1 MFCSNCGTKIP
12 EGAHFCPDCG
22 TSVDQSVSTS
32 ASAAS
37 TTPGTSPAAAPAKT
51 KMALWKKILIG
62 VAVFIGGVIAIAYF
76 ATSGLNEPVER
87 HLAALRAGNLEAAYA
102 ETSIAFQQNTSIEQ
116 YAAFIDRYP
125 VLKNIADYSFGERSI
140 ENGIGTLKGK
150 LTTTDGGVVP
160 IEFKLVKENDQWKIL
175 GLSLGS
181 G

>member
-1 MFCSNCGTKIP
+1 
-12 EGAHFCPDCG
+12 
-22 TSVDQSVSTS
+22 
-32 ASAAS
+32 
-37 TTPGTSPAAAPAKT
+37 
-51 KMALWKKILIG
+51 MALWKKILIG

>member
-1 MFCSNCGTKIP
+1 MFCSNCGAKIP
-12 EGAHFCPDCG
+12 EGAHFCPECG
-22 TSVDQSVSTS
+22 AASDQS
-32 ASAAS
+32 A
-37 TTPGTSPAAAPAKT
+37 PAAATSATPSGSAAVAPVKT

-62 VAVFIGGVIAIAYF
+62 IVVFIGGIVALAF
-76 ATSGLNEPVER
+76 FLTSGLDEPVKK
-87 HLAALRAGNLEAAYA
+87 HLDALRAGNIEAAYA

-116 YAAFIDRYP
+116 YKAFIERYP
-125 VLKNIADYSFGERSI
+125 VLKNIADYSFSSRAV
-140 ENGIGTLKGK
+140 ENGLGTLKGT

>member
-1 MFCSNCGTKIP
+1 MFCSNCGAKIP

-22 TSVDQSVSTS
+22 IASDRAATGAGTPATS
-32 ASAAS
+32 AV
-37 TTPGTSPAAAPAKT
+37 SPAAVSAKT

-62 VAVFIGGVIAIAYF
+62 VAVFIGGVIALAF
-76 ATSGLNEPVER
+76 FVTSGLDEPVKR
-87 HLAALRAGNLEAAYA
+87 HLDALRAGNIEAAYA

-116 YAAFIDRYP
+116 YAAFIERYP
-125 VLKNIADYSFGERSI
+125 VLKNIADYSFSSREV
-140 ENGIGTLKGK
+140 ENGLGTLKGT

-160 IEFKLVKENDQWKIL
+160 VEFKLVKENDQWKIL